1 MKASSLFKT
10 FLFAGLLIIKS
21 NSSSGII
28 PESKIDRR
36 LLSGKLGGERLKVW
50 IFFKAEERPSV
61 QRRPVSERALRRM
74 RLRGSDSNMPA
85 NVRKVQREHIRDING
100 LVERVRHISDYFNAA
115 SAEVDRS
122 NLMEIA
128 ELSSVN
134 SIEPVAVFHRSATEL
149 SRVTYSGSYPGRQNS
164 TRYGESL
171 EQLDM
176 VQATNLLEM
185 GLNGSGQTPG
195 GGPVRICLLD
205 SGFDLNHEAFEHLS
219 VIAQRDFVQ
228 GDSVTSNQ
236 PGDHPDQDRHGTL
249 VLGAVAGYREENL
262 VGPAWGAEYILGKTE
277 IVGQEIIIEEDNWI
291 AGLEWADSAGADI
304 VSSSLGYYE
313 WYSNEDMDGETALT
327 TRAAGLAAASG
338 ILVVNAVGNQGFE
351 GDTSLIAPSDADSII
366 AVGSV
371 SSSGEIAYNSSKGPS
386 ADGRVKP
393 EVVAMGVNIYSVDP
407 GIYGGYARFS
417 GTSLATPLVAGVCAQ
432 VLEANPYL
440 SVMELRERILSTATR
455 SSNPNNIYGY
465 GIVQGLDASGLQMPG
480 EGSNITLAMLGRNPF
495 SDNIRFRIYAPQ
507 WSEISVKLYDCRGR
521 LVKKIIEYE
530 VIKFGLVLGWDGTNG
545 YGERVDAGIYFL
557 SVFRGTEMALSR
569 KLVLIR

>member
-1 MKASSLFKT
+1 MRVSSLFKT
-10 FLFAGLLIIKS
+10 FLLSTLLIILS
-21 NSSSGII
+21 DSSSGII
-28 PESKIDRR
+28 PEGKIDRR
-36 LLSGKLGGERLKVW
+36 LMSGNRGGDRLKVW
-50 IFFKAEERPSV
+50 IFFQAKDSPSA
-61 QRRPVSERALRRM
+61 QRRTVSERALRRM
-74 RLRGSDSNMPA
+74 RLRGSGLNIREK
-85 NVRKVQREHIRDING
+85 VKKVQRQHVREIRG

-115 SAEVDRS
+115 SAEVNRS

-128 ELSSVN
+128 ELASVN
-134 SIEPVAVFHRSATEL
+134 SIEPVAVFRRSTSEL
-149 SRVTYSGSYPGRQNS
+149 PVDAYSGSHHGRKNS
-164 TRYGESL
+164 TSYGESL

-176 VQATNLLEM
+176 VQATSLLEM
-185 GLNGSGQTPG
+185 GLNGSGQSAG
-195 GGPVRICLLD
+195 GDPVRICLLD
-205 SGFDLNHEAFEHLS
+205 SGFDLNHEAFEHIS

-249 VLGAVAGYREENL
+249 VLGAVAGYREESL

-277 IVGQEIIIEEDNWI
+277 IVDQEIIIEEDNWI

-304 VSSSLGYYE
+304 VSSSLGYYN

-327 TRAAGLAAASG
+327 TRAADLAAAAG

-371 SSSGEIAYNSSKGPS
+371 SSTGDIAYNSSRGPS
-386 ADGRVKP
+386 ADGRIKP
-393 EVVAMGVNIYSVDP
+393 EVVAMGVNVFSVDP
-407 GIYGGYARFS
+407 GTYGGYARFS
-417 GTSLATPLVAGVCAQ
+417 GTSLATPLVTGVCAQ

-455 SSNPNNIYGY
+455 SASPDNSYGY
-465 GIVQGLDASGLQMPG
+465 GIVQGLDASGLNMP
-480 EGSNITLAMLGRNPF
+480 EAGSNITFAMLGRNPF

-521 LVKKIIEYE
+521 LVKNIIEYE
-530 VIKFGLVLGWDGTNG
+530 VIKFGLVLGWDGTNS
-545 YGERVDAGIYFL
+545 YGERVDAGVYFL
-557 SVFRGTEMALSR
+557 SVLRGREMVLSR